1 MSTMTDR
8 PKTNG
13 KRPILPIAG
22 GETEDQYLRRI
33 RHNQSAMIGRTVT
46 TAIGCGWSRFVV
58 VGIARDGWRFQVR
71 RLRAGNGKL
80 NKTVSLKD
88 PSWTNYARFFADRV
102 TTD

>member
-1 MSTMTDR
+1 
-8 PKTNG
+8 
-13 KRPILPIAG
+13 
-22 GETEDQYLRRI
+22 
-33 RHNQSAMIGRTVT
+33 
-46 TAIGCGWSRFVV
+46 VV